1 MTKPEFNEQSPV
13 PVDRETDF
21 AARERIAIIGM
32 GAMGKRVLATLHAR
46 GIKARQLSCLVP
58 AHEADALNMQS
69 IKIEVFHDVASL
81 VSWNP
86 TLCVECAGHAAVDEA
101 VIPLLE
107 RGVDA
112 IVVSVGALASAP
124 LREKINRAMT
134 LGNSEL
140 TLVSGAVGGIDALRA
155 ARMGGLDSVRY
166 TGRKPPHAW
175 RGSPAEVQFDML
187 TIDKP
192 TVIFEGTAGESAR
205 LFPKN
210 ANVTAAIALAGIGF
224 ERTTVTMMA
233 DPGVDQNVHE
243 IEAVGAFGR
252 LSIRLE
258 NNPLP
263 DNPRTSWL
271 AAMSIEDAV
280 IRRLEHLI

>member
-1 MTKPEFNEQSPV
+1 MTKPELNEQLSA
-13 PVDRETDF
+13 PVDRKTDF
-21 AARERIAIIGM
+21 GALERIAIVGM
-32 GAMGKRVLATLHAR
+32 GAMGKRVLAALHAR
-46 GIKARQLSCLVP
+46 GIEARQLSCLVP
-58 AHEADALNMQS
+58 AHEVDALKMQS

-86 TLCVECAGHAAVDEA
+86 TLCVECAGHTAVDEA
-101 VIPLLE
+101 VIPLLQ

-112 IVVSVGALASAP
+112 ILVSVGALASAS
-124 LREKINRAMT
+124 LREKVNRAMT
-134 LGNSEL
+134 LGDSTL

-175 RGSPAEVQFDML
+175 RGSPAEVQFDLL

-224 ERTTVTMMA
+224 ERTSVTMMA
-233 DPGVDQNVHE
+233 DPGVEQNVHE

-280 IRRLEHLI
+280 IRRLEHSI

>member
-1 MTKPEFNEQSPV
+1 VTTSGLKATNV
-13 PVDRETDF
+13 
-21 AARERIAIIGM
+21 RIAIIGM
-32 GAMGKRVLATLHAR
+32 GAMGKRVLAALRER
-46 GIKARQLSCLVP
+46 GIDTHQLACIVP
-58 AHEADALNMQS
+58 AHEVNSAFMQS
-69 IKIEVFHDVASL
+69 IGIEVFDDIASL
-81 VSWNP
+81 ASWRP
-86 TLCVECAGHAAVDEA
+86 TLCVECAGHAAVEET

-112 IVVSVGALASAP
+112 ILVSVGALASAP
-124 LREKINRAMT
+124 LLEKIDQAMKR
-134 LGNSEL
+134 GNAHL
-140 TLVSGAVGGIDALRA
+140 TLVSGAIGGIDALRA
-155 ARMGGLDSVRY
+155 ARMGGLESVQY
-166 TGRKPPHAW
+166 TGRKPPRAW
-175 RGSPAEVQFDML
+175 IGSIAEAEFDLL
-187 TIDKP
+187 TIDRP

-210 ANVTAAIALAGIGF
+210 ANVTAAVALAGLGF

-233 DPGVDQNVHE
+233 DPGVDKNVHE
-243 IEAVGAFGR
+243 VEAVGACGR

-280 IRRLEHLI
+280 IRRLEHSI